1 MNQHATSAVA
11 ATKELVGVYQ
21 AGSQHMVGDGFP
33 VRNMIPG
40 AGVDE
45 QLSPFLLLDYMGPE
59 HFPPTDR
66 QLGVGEHPHR
76 GFETVTIMYQG
87 MVAHRDSTG
96 TGGVIGPGDVQW
108 MTAASGIVHEELH
121 EKEFAACGGM
131 LEGVQLWVNLPRAF
145 KMSKPRYQTLVNNE
159 IPTVDLA
166 GGAGQLR
173 IIAGEFRGVS
183 GPAKTFSP
191 VHLYDLRLKA
201 GHQTELTLP
210 EGFNTSVFMLRG
222 QVVINGSQTVKEA
235 ELALFGHTG
244 ERMVLEAKENAT
256 LLVLSGEPI
265 EEPIARYGPF
275 VMNTR
280 EELVQA
286 AQDYQAG
293 KMGHLS

>member
-1 MNQHATSAVA
+1 
-11 ATKELVGVYQ
+11 
-21 AGSQHMVGDGFP
+21 
-33 VRNMIPG
+33 
-40 AGVDE
+40 
-45 QLSPFLLLDYMGPE
+45 
-59 HFPPTDR
+59 
-66 QLGVGEHPHR
+66 
-76 GFETVTIMYQG
+76 
-87 MVAHRDSTG
+87 
-96 TGGVIGPGDVQW
+96 
-108 MTAASGIVHEELH
+108 
-121 EKEFAACGGM
+121 M

-201 GHQTELTLP
+201 GYQTELMLP

-222 QVVINGSQTVKEA
+222 QVVINGSRTVKEA